1 MREEMKEVTFNG
13 STLLGVRDESGQVWL
28 AVKKACLDI
37 GLTEGQADRQIK
49 NLRSDVVFDGNVT
62 DLNVKF
68 DGQVRKIVFIAEKFV
83 TLWLAKI
90 SLTPSMQRKNPDA
103 VKKLLKY
110 QLEAA
115 DVLHKAFYKTEEQK
129 DMFNSNMGLE
139 GQIVGI
145 QVQINSMENMM
156 CEQME
161 KLENVI
167 DSMTLSTRQ
176 QQKLYQAAK
185 DRINILLGGAHS
197 VHYKENA
204 RSYFINLWNNFKER
218 YSCGSYKDL
227 NPRYYNEAF
236 AFISAWEYVGQHE
249 EVI

>member
-1 MREEMKEVTFNG
+1 
-13 STLLGVRDESGQVWL
+13 
-28 AVKKACLDI
+28 
-37 GLTEGQADRQIK
+37 
-49 NLRSDVVFDGNVT
+49 
-62 DLNVKF
+62 
-68 DGQVRKIVFIAEKFV
+68 
-83 TLWLAKI
+83 
-90 SLTPSMQRKNPDA
+90 
-103 VKKLLKY
+103 
-110 QLEAA
+110 
-115 DVLHKAFYKTEEQK
+115 
-129 DMFNSNMGLE
+129 MGLE

-185 DRINILLGGAHS
+185 DRINILLGDAHS

-227 NPRYYNEAF
+227 NPRYYHEAF
-236 AFISAWEYVGQHE
+236 AFISTWEYVRQHE

>member
-1 MREEMKEVTFNG
+1 MREEMKEVPFNG

-185 DRINILLGGAHS
+185 DRINILLGGAYS

>member
-1 MREEMKEVTFNG
+1 MREEMKEVPFNG

-129 DMFNSNMGLE
+129 DTFNSNMGLE

-197 VHYKENA
+197 VEYKKQS
-204 RSYFINLWNNFKER
+204 RKYFVNMWNCIKEKF
-218 YSCGSYKDL
+218 SCGSSYKDL
-227 NPRYYNEAF
+227 NPKDFQKAIQYIKKWTYKE
-236 AFISAWEYVGQHE
+236 
-249 EVI
+249 

>member
-1 MREEMKEVTFNG
+1 MREEMKEVPFNG

-37 GLTEGQADRQIK
+37 GLTEGQTDRQIK

>member
-1 MREEMKEVTFNG
+1 MREEMKEVPFNG

-83 TLWLAKI
+83 TLWLVKI

-110 QLEAA
+110 Q
-115 DVLHKAFYKTEEQK
+115 
-129 DMFNSNMGLE
+129 
-139 GQIVGI
+139 
-145 QVQINSMENMM
+145 
-156 CEQME
+156 
-161 KLENVI
+161 
-167 DSMTLSTRQ
+167 
-176 QQKLYQAAK
+176 
-185 DRINILLGGAHS
+185 
-197 VHYKENA
+197 
-204 RSYFINLWNNFKER
+204 
-218 YSCGSYKDL
+218 
-227 NPRYYNEAF
+227 
-236 AFISAWEYVGQHE
+236 
-249 EVI
+249 

>member
-1 MREEMKEVTFNG
+1 MREEMKEVPFNG

-68 DGQVRKIVFIAEKFV
+68 DGQVRKIVFIVEKFV

-129 DMFNSNMGLE
+129 DTFNSNMGLE

-236 AFISAWEYVGQHE
+236 AFISAWEYVGHHE
-249 EVI
+249 EVR

>member
-1 MREEMKEVTFNG
+1 
-13 STLLGVRDESGQVWL
+13 
-28 AVKKACLDI
+28 
-37 GLTEGQADRQIK
+37 
-49 NLRSDVVFDGNVT
+49 
-62 DLNVKF
+62 
-68 DGQVRKIVFIAEKFV
+68 
-83 TLWLAKI
+83 
-90 SLTPSMQRKNPDA
+90 MQRKNPDA

-129 DMFNSNMGLE
+129 DTFNSNMGLE

-145 QVQINSMENMM
+145 QVQIHSMENMM

-236 AFISAWEYVGQHE
+236 GFISAWEYVGQHE

>member
-1 MREEMKEVTFNG
+1 MAV
-13 STLLGVRDESGQVWL
+13 TLLGVRDESGQVWF

-129 DMFNSNMGLE
+129 DTFNSNMGLE

-236 AFISAWEYVGQHE
+236 GFISAWEYVGQHE

>member
-1 MREEMKEVTFNG
+1 MREEMKEVHFNG

>member
-1 MREEMKEVTFNG
+1 MREEMKEVPFNG

-129 DMFNSNMGLE
+129 DTFNSNMGLE

-185 DRINILLGGAHS
+185 DRINILLGGAH
-197 VHYKENA
+197 HDRDINA
-204 RSYFINLWNNFKER
+204 AINLKQEGKR
-218 YSCGSYKDL
+218 L
-227 NPRYYNEAF
+227 MP
-236 AFISAWEYVGQHE
+236 V
-249 EVI
+249 

>member
-1 MREEMKEVTFNG
+1 MREEMKEVPFNG

-62 DLNVKF
+62 DLNGKF

>member
-1 MREEMKEVTFNG
+1 MREEMKEVPFNG

-62 DLNVKF
+62 DLIVKF

-145 QVQINSMENMM
+145 QGQINSMENMM

-197 VHYKENA
+197 VHYKENSI
-204 RSYFINLWNNFKER
+204 SYFINLWNNFIER